1 MAKSK
6 VEYVCTECGDVSPK
20 WAGQCAA
27 CKGWNCLT
35 EVVAAPPA
43 KGGGGRFAGY
53 AGE

>member
-27 CKGWNCLT
+27 CKGWN
-35 EVVAAPPA
+35 
-43 KGGGGRFAGY
+43 
-53 AGE
+53 